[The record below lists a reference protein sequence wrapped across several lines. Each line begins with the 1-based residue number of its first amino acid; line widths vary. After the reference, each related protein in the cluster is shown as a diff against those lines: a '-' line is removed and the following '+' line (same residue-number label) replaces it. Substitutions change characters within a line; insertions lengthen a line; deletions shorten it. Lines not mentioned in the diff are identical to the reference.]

1 MVKLPIIK
9 TQGHRING
17 FQSSISRSVSYK
29 AVTEIEQVRTYSE
42 REPSLCIKVKNKFE
56 TLA

>member
-1 MVKLPIIK
+1 MVFSLL
-9 TQGHRING
+9 
-17 FQSSISRSVSYK
+17 SVEVSYK

-56 TLA
+56 TLV